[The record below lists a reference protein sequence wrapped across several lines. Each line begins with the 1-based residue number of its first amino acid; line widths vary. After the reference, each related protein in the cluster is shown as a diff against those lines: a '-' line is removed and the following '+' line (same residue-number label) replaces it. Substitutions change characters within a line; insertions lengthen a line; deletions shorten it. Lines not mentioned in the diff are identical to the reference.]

1 MKRRLSFAMA
11 ALLAPTVLIPAAIAR
26 TRLVTA
32 AQTAQTVPLSIAT
45 RHGRR
50 NFRVEVAATPAQQE
64 RGLMFRTVLAPG
76 AGMIFPMSPARP
88 ATFWMKNTLIP
99 LDMIFVREDGTIA
112 RVAANT
118 KPETL
123 DLVDSGEPV
132 IAVLEIAGGEAAK
145 QGIAAGDRVRWPGG
159 PTG

>member
-1 MKRRLSFAMA
+1 MNRLLLFVTA
-11 ALLAPTVLIPAAIAR
+11 ALLAPVVLAPSVIAR
-26 TRLVTA
+26 AR
-32 AQTAQTVPLSIAT
+32 QTAGAQAADIVPLSIAT

-64 RGLMFRTVLAPG
+64 RGLMFRTSLAPD

-99 LDMIFVREDGTIA
+99 LDMIFVRENGTIA
-112 RVAANT
+112 RIAANT
-118 KPETL
+118 RPETL

-132 IAVLEIAGGEAAK
+132 VAVLEIAGGGAAK